1 MGCSGCLGVPLGLV
15 GQADCIY
22 NSNVPGT
29 KAETFVAEMK
39 LDWISTIVEV
49 QKTVL
54 KKWDGL
60 EGCSRRDGS
69 AKMDVIIQ
77 KARLGTEGIM
87 PCITSVKWGPSF
99 GNVKGEESEVSC
111 SGMHLGTLEKEFVNL
126 WYIRHPVWTSLIQGR
141 MRLYLKH
148 QVVSTGTQ
156 IQKRSVK
163 IGTAAEKCS
172 KCSLY
177 LALTDVIAVYK
188 CRGEEG

>member
-1 MGCSGCLGVPLGLV
+1 MGE
-15 GQADCIY
+15 ADHVY
-22 NSNVPGT
+22 NSNVSDT
-29 KAETFVAEMK
+29 KGEVLTFVAEMK
-39 LDWISTIVEV
+39 LEWISTTVEV

-69 AKMDVIIQ
+69 VKMDVIIQ

-87 PCITSVKWGPSF
+87 PCITSVKWGLSF
-99 GNVKGEESEVSC
+99 GNDKEEESEVSC
-111 SGMHLGTLEKEFVNL
+111 FGVHQGTPEKESVNL
-126 WYIRHPVWTSLIQGR
+126 WCIRHPVWIPLIQGL
-141 MRLYLKH
+141 MRPYLEH
-148 QVVSTGTQ
+148 QVVSSGTQ
-156 IQKRSVK
+156 AQKRSVK

-177 LALTDVIAVYK
+177 LALRDVIAVYN